1 MEYTKREPQ
10 GTNRVILQTEMSEK
24 LKWETRFRKFS
35 ENRDLKD
42 KEVGAG
48 EEKRILKVIQKGKY
62 TCTLR
67 TQRS

>member
-48 EEKRILKVIQKGKY
+48 EEKRILKVI
-62 TCTLR
+62 
-67 TQRS
+67 